1 MRTQGL
7 SSESSAQARQ
17 KNILDGTLR
26 DNANP
31 KPEEIKRILVSHF
44 GNRERILL
52 EIQKE
57 PESLGQIPHPC
68 LPGGA
73 SSSFSLSEKHLSL
86 VDKVEMLTKKTP
98 YDLDQTIPIDLGELK
113 LRAYADSLLP
123 LMPMEFFREFRKEMR
138 EASTD
143 NSTL

>member
-1 MRTQGL
+1 
-7 SSESSAQARQ
+7 
-17 KNILDGTLR
+17 
-26 DNANP
+26 
-31 KPEEIKRILVSHF
+31 
-44 GNRERILL
+44 
-52 EIQKE
+52 
-57 PESLGQIPHPC
+57 
-68 LPGGA
+68 
-73 SSSFSLSEKHLSL
+73 
-86 VDKVEMLTKKTP
+86 MLTKKTP